1 MSEDMTVKQ
10 LRAYIANLPDEL
22 LVYVGLG
29 DSGLEPLAELHIT
42 SDYIGLMATED
53 EDEDAS
59 FEAAEIL
66 DAEVMS
72 FERKQPA

>member
-22 LVYVGLG
+22 PVYVGLG
-29 DSGLEPLAELHIT
+29 DSGLEPLTELYIT
-42 SDYIGLMATED
+42 SDYIGLMAAED